1 MTTICSCGI
10 YSRYS
15 HVFVDSHCTTMFD
28 RGFSTKE
35 RVTLAKRLAFL
46 VRAGVPI
53 VQGLY
58 ILKKQAGSKS
68 KILLLEKVIADVSS
82 GQFLSSSFAK
92 FKNIFDQFA
101 INIIKI
107 GEESGRLDQNLEYLA
122 EELQKKQL
130 LKRKIRSAL
139 MYPFFILIA
148 TLGITGLIIFFVF
161 PKILPIFKSLNL
173 ALPLTTKMLIFI
185 NDFGVNYGLYVVL
198 LLVLLVVLFLIM
210 MRQRVFRFF
219 VHRILLR
226 LPLFGTI
233 FKSYHMANF
242 CRTLGLLLK
251 SDVRIVKA
259 FSIAGDTT
267 SNLVYR
273 QELVNIS
280 KDINKGVKIVDSME
294 RHPHLFPS
302 MLSQML
308 SIGETTGR
316 LDETFIYLSELY
328 ENELDDTTKNL
339 STILEPAL
347 MIFMGVVVGFIAIS
361 IIAPIY
367 AVTQNLNP

>member
-1 MTTICSCGI
+1 
-10 YSRYS
+10 
-15 HVFVDSHCTTMFD
+15 MFD

-280 KDINKGVKIVDSME
+280 NEINKGVKIVDSME